1 MDSKYH
7 VRLLAM
13 ARLGLLPIEIEEGR
27 WRGVRREERL
37 CALGCGVVGD
47 MHHFLNRC
55 AALATDGVGA
65 LDRHNTELENTK
77 SPLFFWRAKTA
88 SSSAGGGSARVS
100 SEGSEQ
106 YQKIRQTRRMT
117 QCKPTWMPN

>member
-1 MDSKYH
+1 MHWPGAPYLPYVDSKYH

-27 WRGVRREERL
+27 WRGIRREERL

-65 LDRHNTELENTK
+65 LDRHSTELENTK
-77 SPLFFWRAKTA
+77 SPPFFWRAKSSLAVAPVCRQRAA
-88 SSSAGGGSARVS
+88 SSTRKSGRCAG
-100 SEGSEQ
+100 
-106 YQKIRQTRRMT
+106 
-117 QCKPTWMPN
+117 

>member
-1 MDSKYH
+1 MLGH

-13 ARLGLLPIEIEEGR
+13 ARLGLLPIEMEEGR
-27 WRGVRREERL
+27 WHGIRREERL

-65 LDRHNTELENTK
+65 L
-77 SPLFFWRAKTA
+77 
-88 SSSAGGGSARVS
+88 
-100 SEGSEQ
+100 
-106 YQKIRQTRRMT
+106 
-117 QCKPTWMPN
+117 